1 MSANA
6 GEMPVSGR
14 ASLSL
19 GYAHPQARAYA
30 PWSAEE
36 GRSAPP
42 IIPAARSRW
51 DSWGDLANPDHVLAR
66 PFDVILASLL
76 IVGFLPMFIIV
87 AIAIW
92 IDDPGPILF
101 AQRRVGRNGR
111 CFPCFKFRS
120 MQVDAEAQLAGILKE
135 HPELRAQ
142 WERDHKLPADPRVTR
157 VGRILRVT
165 SLDELPQLFNVLR
178 GEMSIVGPRPIVASE
193 VPRYGRYIHH
203 YYAVR
208 PGLTGLWQVSGRSSV
223 SYRRRIAADIKY
235 ARARTLTFDAM
246 ILAATIP
253 AVATGRGSC

>member
-1 MSANA
+1 MSANS
-6 GEMPVSGR
+6 GEMPIPGR
-14 ASLSL
+14 ATLSF
-19 GYAHPQARAYA
+19 AQ
-30 PWSAEE
+30 
-36 GRSAPP
+36 
-42 IIPAARSRW
+42 IPAYPFSRGLGEAGRAAPAIVPASRSRF

-66 PFDVILASLL
+66 PFDVIVASLL
-76 IVGFLPMFIIV
+76 IVAFLPMFIV
-87 AIAIW
+87 AAIAIW

-120 MQVDAEAQLAGILKE
+120 MQVDAEAQLAGILEE

-142 WERDHKLPADPRVTR
+142 WARDHKLPADPRVTR
-157 VGRILRVT
+157 VGRVLRVT

-208 PGLTGLWQVSGRSSV
+208 PGMTGLWQVSGRSSV
-223 SYRRRIAADIKY
+223 TYRRRIAADIKY
-235 ARARTLTFDAM
+235 ARARTLKFDAM